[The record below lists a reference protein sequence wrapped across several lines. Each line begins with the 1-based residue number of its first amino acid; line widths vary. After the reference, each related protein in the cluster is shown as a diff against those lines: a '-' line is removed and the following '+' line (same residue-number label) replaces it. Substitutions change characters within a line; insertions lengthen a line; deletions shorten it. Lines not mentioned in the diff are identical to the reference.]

1 MTRQSAG
8 LLLYR
13 RRAGRLEVFLVHP
26 GGPFWKNRDEGAWSI
41 PKGEY
46 SMGEDPL
53 AAARREFQEE
63 TGFVVEGDFIPLI
76 PVTQAGGKVVQA
88 WAVAGDCDP
97 QKIRSNTFTLEWPP
111 RSGKIREFPE
121 VDRAGWFDLDTARKK
136 INPAQAMFLD
146 ELEKLL
152 SGS

>member
-1 MTRQSAG
+1 
-8 LLLYR
+8 
-13 RRAGRLEVFLVHP
+13 
-26 GGPFWKNRDEGAWSI
+26 
-41 PKGEY
+41 
-46 SMGEDPL
+46 MGEDPL

-63 TGFVVEGDFIPLI
+63 TGFVVEGDFIPLTS
-76 PVTQAGGKVVQA
+76 VTQAGGKVVQA